1 MKMSEKTK
9 SYDVRQKFANMPL
22 EKKQRENTNLA
33 MKYPSKLPVII
44 YTKTKGVPEPEKCKY
59 LIDKNVSV
67 AEFLSVL
74 RKYIKLSQ
82 SESIFLFTENN
93 TIPASSQLMT
103 QIYDQHKN
111 EDKFLY
117 LEYTF
122 ENTFG

>member
-74 RKYIKLSQ
+74 RKYIKLSP

-93 TIPASSQLMT
+93 KGLCIKVINQMSNCMHT
-103 QIYDQHKN
+103 
-111 EDKFLY
+111 
-117 LEYTF
+117 
-122 ENTFG
+122 